1 MAKASAQHGN
11 EKSSS
16 SKLPEFFSGL
26 KPNKHL
32 LHLSV
37 LRQLNNQR
45 AGTASTKTRAEV
57 RGGGKKPWKQKGTGR
72 ARVGSIRSPLWVGG
86 GITFG
91 PKPRSFKSDI
101 PQKARNLAVAQ
112 AIVAKSDSLIILKNL
127 PEVKD
132 CKTKNFLS
140 AIKSLH
146 MTNTPLL
153 IIASQKE
160 ENFNDSKRASKN
172 IPNIIV
178 EDCNFVGVWDIL
190 KVKTL
195 AITEHALKELEKRFL
210 GLLKNKNVK
219 AGKPTLGGQVGKNE

>member
-11 EKSSS
+11 EKSANF
-16 SKLPEFFSGL
+16 KLPEVFLGL

-37 LRQLNNQR
+37 LRQLDNQR

-72 ARVGSIRSPLWVGG
+72 ARAGSIRSPLWVGG

-91 PKPRSFKSDI
+91 PKPRSFKSKI

-112 AIVAKSDSLIILKNL
+112 AIVAKSDSLIMLKNL
-127 PEVKD
+127 PEIKD
-132 CKTKNFLS
+132 CKTKNFLNV
-140 AIKSLH
+140 ITSLSL
-146 MTNTPLL
+146 NDTPLL
-153 IIASQKE
+153 IMASPKE
-160 ENFNDSKRASKN
+160 QHFNEVKRASGN
-172 IPNIIV
+172 IPNIVV

-195 AITEHALKELEKRFL
+195 VITEHALKELEGRFS
-210 GLLKNKNVK
+210 GLLKSKNVK
-219 AGKPTLGGQVGKNE
+219 TGK